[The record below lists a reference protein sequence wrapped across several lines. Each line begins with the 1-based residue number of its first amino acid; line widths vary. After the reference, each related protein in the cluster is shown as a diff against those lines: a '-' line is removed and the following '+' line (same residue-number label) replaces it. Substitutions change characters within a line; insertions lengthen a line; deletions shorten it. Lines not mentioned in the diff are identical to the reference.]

1 MTLNQLDNQSL
12 GGGIVSTTSFK
23 YPNANNNNNNHNHL
37 VFRNSFF
44 DDDNERIKTIRIK
57 SRRRQ
62 NLKSNKTNKMRSRKS
77 AASQILSLLVAFIYV
92 IGSLIS
98 PETLAAV
105 SISADPMASKHNC
118 QAGHYG
124 KYCDGIVSVT
134 ARKRVKKI

>member
-1 MTLNQLDNQSL
+1 MMLNQLDNQSL
-12 GGGIVSTTSFK
+12 GGGIVSTSFK
-23 YPNANNNNNNHNHL
+23 YPNVNNHNHL

-44 DDDNERIKTIRIK
+44 DDDDERITIRIK

-62 NLKSNKTNKMRSRKS
+62 NLTSNKTNKMSRKS

-98 PETLAAV
+98 SETLAAV
-105 SISADPMASKHNC
+105 STTADPMASKHNC

-124 KYCDGIVSVT
+124 KYCDGIVSVA
-134 ARKRVKKI
+134 ARKRVKKIEN